1 MFLTPTIIFGQEV
14 GSAEDIDKI
23 ILEIENDPS
32 IAKKVYDTV
41 SYEKEDGGNH
51 FDSLFRHIEYY
62 YRKSQIVKV
71 LAWSK
76 YSISRGDIVCY
87 YQNGKVL
94 KFSKGEAA
102 EGSGAY
108 AQLEFEIY
116 YRNDKE
122 LKVSWLIPKPKNV
135 IRVDSDIFLKWA
147 NANTTVL
154 QFY

>member
-1 MFLTPTIIFGQEV
+1 MTCIKQRTANKSGYFMETLRE
-14 GSAEDIDKI
+14 EMHD
-23 ILEIENDPS
+23 
-32 IAKKVYDTV
+32 
-41 SYEKEDGGNH
+41 
-51 FDSLFRHIEYY
+51 LFY
-62 YRKSQIVKV
+62 YRKGQIVNV
-71 LAWSK
+71 LVWNK
-76 YSISRGDIVCY
+76 YSISRNDIVCY

-135 IRVDSDIFLKWA
+135 ISVDSDIFLKWA
-147 NANTTVL
+147 YSFLSEKRWN
-154 QFY
+154 